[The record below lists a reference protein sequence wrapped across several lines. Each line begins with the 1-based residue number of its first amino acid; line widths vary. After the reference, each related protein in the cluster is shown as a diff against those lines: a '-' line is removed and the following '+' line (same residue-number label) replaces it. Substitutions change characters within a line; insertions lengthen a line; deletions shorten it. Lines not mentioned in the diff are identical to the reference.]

1 MSAWSLRRRLAGLL
15 SVVAVLL
22 LVLVS
27 ASAVLLVQVHRD
39 QNLVI
44 KRYFSVLSDS
54 NALFLNLVDAET
66 AVRGY
71 ILSGNDADLQPLRAL
86 QSPDF
91 RVRGEALQRNL
102 GRNPQLV
109 GALNQTSRSIGEWYR
124 GFVQPSLDQVRTRG
138 PRSVSN
144 ADLARGRAAFD
155 VVRADYA
162 AYRTAVLERRNAL
175 SKELDRKTNLLFAA
189 VVTGAVGAVV
199 LGLLLGLA
207 LLRWVTRPLD
217 ALAAQ
222 TRAVRSGELEPA
234 IEIDGPPEI
243 AALGSDVELMR
254 RSLVEQLAAVHA
266 ARDGLEQAQHRLE
279 TQAEELTRSNRD
291 LEQFAYV
298 ASHDLQEPL
307 RKVASFCQLL
317 ERRYAGQLDER
328 ADQYIAFAVD
338 GAKRM
343 QQLIND
349 LLSFSRIGRRTSGRA
364 EVELET
370 CFDGALRNL
379 AASLE
384 ESGATVDA
392 GSLPRV
398 WGEKALLTALLQN
411 LISNAVKF
419 RGDQPVA
426 VRLTCEPGDG
436 EYVFRCADN
445 GIGIEPQYADRIFII
460 FQRLHAK
467 DEYAGT
473 GIGLAMCKKIVE
485 WHGGRIWLDVDATGP
500 GRGTTFAW
508 TLPTAERGRAIMEPA
523 PDHVADP
530 GTDREKVSA

>member
-1 MSAWSLRRRLAGLL
+1 
-15 SVVAVLL
+15 
-22 LVLVS
+22 
-27 ASAVLLVQVHRD
+27 
-39 QNLVI
+39 
-44 KRYFSVLSDS
+44 
-54 NALFLNLVDAET
+54 
-66 AVRGY
+66 
-71 ILSGNDADLQPLRAL
+71 
-86 QSPDF
+86 
-91 RVRGEALQRNL
+91 
-102 GRNPQLV
+102 
-109 GALNQTSRSIGEWYR
+109 
-124 GFVQPSLDQVRTRG
+124 
-138 PRSVSN
+138 
-144 ADLARGRAAFD
+144 
-155 VVRADYA
+155 
-162 AYRTAVLERRNAL
+162 
-175 SKELDRKTNLLFAA
+175 
-189 VVTGAVGAVV
+189 
-199 LGLLLGLA
+199 
-207 LLRWVTRPLD
+207 
-217 ALAAQ
+217 
-222 TRAVRSGELEPA
+222 
-234 IEIDGPPEI
+234 
-243 AALGSDVELMR
+243 
-254 RSLVEQLAAVHA
+254 
-266 ARDGLEQAQHRLE
+266 
-279 TQAEELTRSNRD
+279 
-291 LEQFAYV
+291 
-298 ASHDLQEPL
+298 
-307 RKVASFCQLL
+307 
-317 ERRYAGQLDER
+317 
-328 ADQYIAFAVD
+328 
-338 GAKRM
+338 
-343 QQLIND
+343 
-349 LLSFSRIGRRTSGRA
+349 
-364 EVELET
+364 VELET